1 MSKITHANVDQK
13 KLFKIVANLIHVD
26 DDTPL
31 LPCDNYRPVSN
42 MPYLS
47 KKIGVIVARLSA
59 HISEYHLC
67 EPILSAHK
75 PNHSVEMALVF
86 VQNDILR
93 AVDNQNIVIV
103 LLLDFSAA
111 FDTVDHDAVSH
122 RVSHDVGVF
131 QTALD
136 WFKSYLNNRVQ
147 SVHSHCSTSPASNLT
162 CGSLKVLYSLRS
174 CSLLA
179 LLRVGSLKVLYSIRS
194 CSLLA
199 LLRVGPSGSCTLS
212 VDVLC

>member
-1 MSKITHANVDQK
+1 MAAYMTVTHDSKRVLKIMSSQPEASTRTASDQ
-13 KLFKIVANLIHVD
+13 
-26 DDTPL
+26 DTPSL
-31 LPCDNYRPVSN
+31 HKAIMSNYRPVSN

-147 SVHSHCSTSPASNLT
+147 SVHSHCSTSPASNL
-162 CGSLKVLYSLRS
+162 SR
-174 CSLLA
+174 
-179 LLRVGSLKVLYSIRS
+179 
-194 CSLLA
+194 
-199 LLRVGPSGSCTLS
+199 SCTLS
-212 VDVLC
+212 VVVLC